1 MSGFKK
7 SEHNGGKFVNFSKG
21 KVVGMLNG
29 EKISIDSYSGY
40 ILSVDLIDDK
50 YNDKEYKKIVLEM
63 LDDDGIKRL
72 VSFSMENGYGVAFC
86 SILPNIDL
94 KKEVT
99 LTPTYDAIENTNPVK
114 YKGGLIISQQGIDG
128 KQVALKWFYS
138 SKAKKQLP
146 PPVELLNKKKEKIG
160 LDYSDRNEFCEKLIN
175 GWYEVV
181 KANYEKNFS
190 TIELTG
196 KSEKAG
202 VDNAEAVD
210 DLPF

>member
-21 KVVGMLNG
+21 KVVGSLNG

-40 ILSVDLIDDK
+40 ILSVDLVDDK

-63 LDDDGIKRL
+63 LDDEDTKRL
-72 VSFSMENGYGVAFC
+72 VGFSMENGYGVAFC

-94 KKEVT
+94 TKEVT
-99 LTPTYDAIENTNPVK
+99 LTPTYDAIEGSIK
-114 YKGGLIISQQGIDG
+114 HRSGLIISQPDATG

-138 SKAKKQLP
+138 SKADKQLP
-146 PPVELLNKKKEKIG
+146 APVELLDKKNKNIG
-160 LDYSDRNEFCEKLIN
+160 WDYSDRTTFCERLIN
-175 GWYEVV
+175 GWFKKVQE
-181 KANYEKNFS
+181 NYEKNFS

-196 KSEKAG
+196 KSEEANAG
-202 VDNAEAVD
+202 SVPVDAD